1 MSCCKLIIILIFVKI
16 VYTFLKFFSTGA
28 DILFVISFYGD
39 IIMKKITTP
48 SYNRC
53 QSVELILRGAKKR
66 RAMAYS
72 LASEV
77 NSNAGVK
84 ANLRAVK

>member
-1 MSCCKLIIILIFVKI
+1 
-16 VYTFLKFFSTGA
+16 
-28 DILFVISFYGD
+28 
-39 IIMKKITTP
+39 MKKLTTP

-66 RAMAYS
+66 RSMAY
-72 LASEV
+72 AIAAEV

>member
-1 MSCCKLIIILIFVKI
+1 MR
-16 VYTFLKFFSTGA
+16 
-28 DILFVISFYGD
+28 
-39 IIMKKITTP
+39 KITTP

-66 RAMAYS
+66 RALAY
-72 LASEV
+72 ANAMEV

>member
-1 MSCCKLIIILIFVKI
+1 
-16 VYTFLKFFSTGA
+16 
-28 DILFVISFYGD
+28 
-39 IIMKKITTP
+39 MKKITTP

-53 QSVELILRGAKKR
+53 ECVELILRGAKKR
-66 RAMAYS
+66 RMLAYS
-72 LASEV
+72 TAAEV

>member
-1 MSCCKLIIILIFVKI
+1 MAN
-16 VYTFLKFFSTGA
+16 GA
-28 DILFVISFYGD
+28 DIVFVISFLGD
-39 IIMKKITTP
+39 KIMKKITTP
-48 SYNRC
+48 SYSRC

-72 LASEV
+72 LAAEV
-77 NSNAGVK
+77 NSDAGVK

>member
-1 MSCCKLIIILIFVKI
+1 M
-16 VYTFLKFFSTGA
+16 TA
-28 DILFVISFYGD
+28 DIQFVISFYGD
-39 IIMKKITTP
+39 KIMKKITTP

-77 NSNAGVK
+77 NSNAGVR